1 MADSACPSR
10 AGGAEGCPRGLATL
24 QLLSVFTVADA
35 VAAVVVIKAMELVG
49 LVSRMP

>member
-10 AGGAEGCPRGLATL
+10 AGGAEGHCPRGLATL
-24 QLLSVFTVADA
+24 QLLPVFTVADA
-35 VAAVVVIKAMELVG
+35 VAAVVIKAMELVG